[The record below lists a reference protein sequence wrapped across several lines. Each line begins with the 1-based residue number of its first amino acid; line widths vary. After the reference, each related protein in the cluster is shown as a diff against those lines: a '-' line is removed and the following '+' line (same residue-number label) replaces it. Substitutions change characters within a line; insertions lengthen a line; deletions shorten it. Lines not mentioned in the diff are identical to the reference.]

1 MDENEKTLKIDFPP
15 QRTDRK
21 QQKLHFRRSGRVE
34 NSKNSVSAVAEKRK
48 TAKTTFRPWP
58 KA

>member
-34 NSKNSVSAVAEKRK
+34 NSKNYIFA
-48 TAKTTFRPWP
+48 TADE
-58 KA
+58 